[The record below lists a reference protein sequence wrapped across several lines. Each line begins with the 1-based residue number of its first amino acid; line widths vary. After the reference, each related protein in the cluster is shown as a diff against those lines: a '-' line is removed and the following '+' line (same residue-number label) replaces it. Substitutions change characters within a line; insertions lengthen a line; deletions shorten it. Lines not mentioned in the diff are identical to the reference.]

1 MRQGVLIAAFS
12 LLSAVAV
19 AGWMRRPAQA
29 PAMTPQLTTAGYM
42 TPEQAVYGA
51 PQQQQFAP
59 AAAAVAAP
67 VPASVVYRQAP
78 VRTQRVAARPASTSP
93 VVVRQKRPFSHSAA
107 IVAGSAG
114 AGAVVGALAGGKKG
128 AAIGAL
134 AGGGAGLIYDRVTA
148 NKQRTAMSY

>member
-1 MRQGVLIAAFS
+1 MRQGLLIAAFS

-19 AGWMRRPAQA
+19 AGWMRRPAEA
-29 PAMTPQLTTAGYM
+29 PMMTPQLTTAGYN
-42 TPEQAVYGA
+42 TAEQAYYPA

-59 AAAAVAAP
+59 TPAP
-67 VPASVVYRQAP
+67 APGPTQVVYRQAP
-78 VRTQRVAARPASTSP
+78 VRTQSAAARRASAEP

-114 AGAVVGALAGGKKG
+114 AGAAVGALAGGKKG
-128 AAIGAL
+128 AVIGAL

>member
-1 MRQGVLIAAFS
+1 MRQGLLIAAFS

-19 AGWMRRPAQA
+19 GGWMRRPAEA
-29 PAMTPQLTTAGYM
+29 PAMTPQFTTAGYN
-42 TPEQAVYGA
+42 TPEQAVYA
-51 PQQQQFAP
+51 VPQQRFGAAAP
-59 AAAAVAAP
+59 APAYTPAARPAP
-67 VPASVVYRQAP
+67 VVYRQAP
-78 VRTQRVAARPASTSP
+78 AVRRASAAP

-114 AGAVVGALAGGKKG
+114 AGAAVGALAGGKKG

-134 AGGGAGLIYDRVTA
+134 AGGGAGLIYDRITA